1 MSFLY
6 NKCVCVCVSVNLL
19 FMIYFSIIL
28 VFAGYHIYLGYLL
41 PMPFVI
47 YYVSCLAIPAI
58 ILASSFLLSKEVNQN
73 WCRTKIYTWKS
84 RNKNKNATQQP
95 VDEGTT
101 LLPVV
106 AIVSEEASHN
116 PYTRQIAIHLHHWQ
130 IFYVLAFFTRYK
142 KNEVYI

>member
-1 MSFLY
+1 MCALI
-6 NKCVCVCVSVNLL
+6 LL
-19 FMIYFSIIL
+19 LLICFSIIL

-41 PMPFVI
+41 PMPFII
-47 YYVSCLAIPAI
+47 YYVSCLSIPTT

-84 RNKNKNATQQP
+84 RNKNKNAAQQP
-95 VDEGTT
+95 ADEGTA

-106 AIVSEEASHN
+106 TVVSRETAHN
-116 PYTRQIAIHLHHWQ
+116 PYSRKIAIHLHHWQ

-142 KNEVYI
+142 SKVYI